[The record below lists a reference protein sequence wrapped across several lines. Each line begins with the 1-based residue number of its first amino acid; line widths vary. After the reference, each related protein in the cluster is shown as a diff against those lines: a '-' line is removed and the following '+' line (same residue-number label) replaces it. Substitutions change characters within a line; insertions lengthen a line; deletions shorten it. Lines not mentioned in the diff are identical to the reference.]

1 MSLRDKLGLN
11 GPTLYLM
18 DGSAFVFRSFYA
30 FRDMTRSDGFP
41 TNALYIT
48 TRLLLKLV
56 REERPAH
63 FAFVLDGKGP
73 NFRHRLFPAYKAN
86 RSATPE
92 DLVRQIEPITRV
104 IRLLGLPLL
113 ISDQVEADDCIASLA
128 CGFRDTHRVIIVGAD
143 KDLRQCLHASV
154 MLWDPA
160 SKDERLTTL
169 GDFEAEN
176 GFAPSS
182 WPDYQALVGDSSDN
196 IPGIPKIGPKT
207 AQELIREFP
216 TLESLFDRLAA
227 VPPKIRPKLEGRRD
241 EALLYRKLT
250 TLAVDVCPTDIAGV
264 TPAAPDFAALAAFL
278 DEFELKAL
286 RREVE
291 SMERA
296 GAFAPKP
303 AAPAPK
309 KNAPTSSAPAM
320 PVDVPGEPAGT
331 PLEKAGSGKTLPH
344 AGGQGSLFN
353 MQPKQIA
360 FSRAAGFADLP
371 SLGVAWAAFDLPE
384 GLLLASLDWER
395 LYDGRLEDLAGL
407 WKKDIPV
414 LVTADFK
421 NLAKKYPIFWT
432 YPEEHVF
439 DISLAAWLLDP
450 EERSYAWPHPA
461 YRRADRLTG
470 VFAPEEHPGL
480 TALSLHELLR
490 NQLAGAHLEPV
501 YAEVELPLV
510 PVLARM
516 EERGIGIDRQAF
528 ADFLTEVQDGLE
540 HLTKE
545 IHSLAGRPFNIRS
558 AQQLGDVL
566 FKVLGLP
573 GAGKTKGGAA
583 STSQEALE
591 KLEAAHPVVPKLLEY
606 RKLEK
611 LRSTYLEPMP
621 RLVDAHDRLHTTFNQ
636 TGTATGRLSSSNP
649 NLQNIPIRG
658 PLGERMRRCFTAAPG
673 KVLVCADY
681 SQIEL
686 RVLAHLSQE
695 PALLEA
701 FHKGEDIHRRTA
713 GLLYDVPQADVTPE
727 QRRNAKT
734 VNFGLIYGMGAQ
746 KLAKDLGI
754 SQSEAKGFISRYFE
768 RLPQLKD
775 FYASIEKEAEEHG
788 FVVTMTGRRRPIPD
802 IRSGNNQLRSQAR
815 RQAVNTR
822 IQGSAAD
829 IIKLAMPAV
838 ENDAELRRLG
848 AVLLLQIHD
857 ELLLECPPETA
868 QEAGERL
875 AAIMSGVKPGSAA
888 LSVPLPADWGVGFT
902 WADAH

>member
-1 MSLRDKLGLN
+1 MPLRDKLGLN
-11 GPTLYLM
+11 GPALYLM
-18 DGSAFVFRSFYA
+18 DGSAFVFRGFYA
-30 FRDMTRSDGFP
+30 FRDMSRSDGFP

-48 TRLLLKLV
+48 ARLLLKLI
-56 REERPAH
+56 REERPSH

-73 NFRHRLFPAYKAN
+73 NFRHGLFPAYKAQ
-86 RSATPE
+86 RGATPE
-92 DLVRQIEPITRV
+92 DLVRQIEPITRL
-104 IRLLGLPLL
+104 IHLLGLPMLV
-113 ISDQVEADDCIASLA
+113 SNQVEADDCIASLA
-128 CGFRDTHRVIIVGAD
+128 QGFRDKFHVVIVGAD
-143 KDLRQCLHASV
+143 KDLRQCLHPNV
-154 MLWDPA
+154 VLWDPA
-160 SKDERLTTL
+160 SKDERLTRL
-169 GDFEAEN
+169 ADFEAEN

-207 AQELIREFP
+207 ALELIREFP
-216 TLESLFDRLAA
+216 TLEDLFDRLPA
-227 VPPKIRPKLEGRRD
+227 VPPKIRPKLEGRRE

-250 TLAVDVCPTDIAGV
+250 TLSLDACPAEASALQAGV
-264 TPAAPDFAALAAFL
+264 PDFAALAAFL
-278 DEFELKAL
+278 DEFELKSL

-296 GAFAPKP
+296 GAFAPKKATEAAPKP
-303 AAPAPK
+303 AKMKPSGGSVEPAPAPG
-309 KNAPTSSAPAM
+309 NVSETAPSQPQ
-320 PVDVPGEPAGT
+320 AGV
-331 PLEKAGSGKTLPH
+331 
-344 AGGQGSLFN
+344 QGSLFN
-353 MQPKQIA
+353 LKPESITFEVA
-360 FSRAAGFADLP
+360 PDVAALP
-371 SLGVAWAAFDLPE
+371 RLGPALAVFDRPE
-384 GLLLASLDWER
+384 GLLLASNDWER
-395 LYDGRLEDLAGL
+395 LYTGGADNLAAL
-407 WKKDIPV
+407 WEQSAPV
-414 LVTADFK
+414 LVTADLK
-421 NLAKKYPIFWT
+421 NLAKKHPAFWAYP
-432 YPEEHVF
+432 PERRF
-439 DISLAAWLLDP
+439 DLSLAAWLVNP

-461 YRRADRLTG
+461 YRRADQLAG
-470 VFAPEEHPGL
+470 IFAPEEHPGL
-480 TALSLHELLR
+480 TALSLYEFLR
-490 NQLAGAHLEPV
+490 DQLSGAHLNEV
-501 YAEVELPLV
+501 YAGVEMPLV

-516 EERGIGIDRQAF
+516 EERGIGIDRKAF
-528 ADFLTEVQDGLE
+528 ANFLEEAQTGLDA
-540 HLTKE
+540 LTTE
-545 IHSLAGRPFNIRS
+545 IHTLAGRPFNIRS
-558 AQQLGDVL
+558 AQQLGDIL
-566 FKVLGLP
+566 FNVLGLP

-591 KLEAAHPVVPKLLEY
+591 KLEGEHPVVAKLLEY

-621 RLVDAHDRLHTTFNQ
+621 RLVDANDRLHTTFNQ

-658 PLGERMRRCFTAAPG
+658 LLGARMRRCFTAAPG

-713 GLLYDVPQADVTPE
+713 GLLYDVTQEAVTPE

-754 SQSEAKGFISRYFE
+754 PQSEAKGFISRYFE
-768 RLPQLKD
+768 RLPHLKE
-775 FYASIEKEAEEHG
+775 FYAAVEKEAEEHG
-788 FVVTMTGRRRPIPD
+788 FVATMTGRRRPIPD
-802 IRSGNNQLRSQAR
+802 IRSQNNQLRSQAR

-875 AAIMSGVKPGSAA
+875 AAIMSGVKPGGTA
-888 LSVPLPADWGVGFT
+888 LSVPLPADWGVGVT